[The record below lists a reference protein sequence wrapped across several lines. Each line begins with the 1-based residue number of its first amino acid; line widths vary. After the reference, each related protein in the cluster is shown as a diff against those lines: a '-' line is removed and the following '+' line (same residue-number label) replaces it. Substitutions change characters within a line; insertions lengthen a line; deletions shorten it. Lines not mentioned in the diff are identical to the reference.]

1 MDLEALPEGCKATVA
16 SLTTPPDACRLSTV
30 SRGFRSAADLD
41 AVWDSWKSK
50 KEIFLSLCDNPVLI
64 DQGKMSFSVDK
75 WSGKKCYMISARKL
89 KITWGDTPQYW
100 EWIRLPES
108 RSVNI
113 FHPYSN

>member
-1 MDLEALPEGCKATVA
+1 MDLVALPEGCKATVA
-16 SLTTPPDACRLSTV
+16 SLTTPPDACRLSAV

-41 AVWDSWKSK
+41 AVWDR
-50 KEIFLSLCDNPVLI
+50 FLPPDVYTIL
-64 DQGKMSFSVDK
+64 GKCSSFSVDK
-75 WSGKKCYMISARKL
+75 WSGKKGYMISARKL

-108 RSVNI
+108 RSVNN